1 MTHSSGTRIQS
12 SSEEAS
18 RTRREGEFRHPG
30 IIQWMRV
37 QRALKK
43 VVYIDDD
50 CGICRFV
57 GRLLESV
64 DNREEFT
71 VAPISSTAPEYG
83 GNIKRDE
90 IRLEEKEATGH
101 GADAALVILC
111 VEGIPVHWACI
122 EISRIYGILP
132 EDLVFHCKPSA
143 FPRLI
148 PAPERLLQRA
158 DV

>member
-1 MTHSSGTRIQS
+1 
-12 SSEEAS
+12 
-18 RTRREGEFRHPG
+18 
-30 IIQWMRV
+30 MRV

-90 IRLEEKEATGH
+90 VRLKEKQATRH
-101 GADAALVILC
+101 GGGRMQRL
-111 VEGIPVHWACI
+111 
-122 EISRIYGILP
+122 S
-132 EDLVFHCKPSA
+132 FSA
-143 FPRLI
+143 F
-148 PAPERLLQRA
+148 RA
-158 DV
+158 FRFIGHVSRSPGFMGFSQKIYSFIASHLHFLD